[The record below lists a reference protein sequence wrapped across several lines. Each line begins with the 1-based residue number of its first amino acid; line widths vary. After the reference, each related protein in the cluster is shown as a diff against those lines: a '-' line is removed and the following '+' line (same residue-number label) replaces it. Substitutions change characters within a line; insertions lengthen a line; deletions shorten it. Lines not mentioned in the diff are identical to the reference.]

1 MTTLFL
7 LKYIGGYLEVVLSGY
22 APERF
27 LNLCGNHNILI
38 WNLRKEEDVY
48 HFFISIRAFW
58 SIRPFVSKT
67 GCRIRILRKIGF
79 PFWMNRY
86 RKRKCFLM
94 GVILAA
100 GLVWFL
106 SRFIW
111 NVEVDGNSSV
121 TTETVLTFLDEEDCG
136 YGDRIRTVRT
146 GSAGTVS
153 GNHLG
158 IGTDLRNE
166 NDGIN
171 QGKSGTAGS
180 NGRIAV

>member
-1 MTTLFL
+1 MTTLSL

-48 HFFISIRAFW
+48 RFFISIRAFW

-106 SRFIW
+106 SRFLW

-121 TTETVLTFLDEEDCG
+121 TTETVLTFLDEEDSG
-136 YGDRIRTVRT
+136 YGDRIRTIDCEQLERDLP
-146 GSAGTVS
+146 GTVS

-158 IGTDLRNE
+158 IGTDLPER
-166 NDGIN
+166 
-171 QGKSGTAGS
+171 KV
-180 NGRIAV
+180 RY